1 MRRKLVVTLLGTG
14 LLLAALPALA
24 HHAFSAEFDI
34 NKPLTLKGTFTRW
47 EMINPHS
54 WFHIDVKNPDGTTT
68 EWLIEGGSPNALIRL
83 GVTKSSVKVGTEL
96 TIEAYQAKNGKN
108 KAVGRSFILADGK
121 RLFLSDSSAV
131 PGGAPASPATPDK

>member
-14 LLLAALPALA
+14 LLLAALPAWA

-34 NKPLTLKGTFTRW
+34 NKPLTLKGTLTKW

-54 WFHIDVKNPDGTTT
+54 WFHIDVKNPDGTTA

-83 GVTKSSVKVGTEL
+83 GVTKSTVKAGTEL
-96 TIEAYQAKNGKN
+96 TIEAYQAKSGAN
-108 KAVGRSFILADGK
+108 KAVGRNFILSDGS
-121 RLFLSDSSAV
+121 RLFLSQGSDV
-131 PGGAPASPATPDK
+131 PGGAPASPVTPGK